1 MRQIYLL
8 FLLGLLLHTSAA
20 ESNISISTSGLE
32 AIYGI
37 DDRELVTSKSHP
49 KVKELAKS
57 VALIVS
63 VDHLEVGMF
72 KTTIKAPS
80 LQEAAGM
87 CVSERFVTKPSLP
100 SCTGFLVGPNLLLS
114 AGHCFQD
121 ESDCSN
127 KKIIF
132 EVDEKK
138 QIKNGYSVYSSNVF
152 SCARIISN
160 RFDSMAPDQEDYAL
174 IELDRVVKRRTPL
187 KLNLG
192 KKISNDDQVFMIG
205 HPFGMPL
212 MLSRKSRL
220 ANNSGEFQ
228 FSARLDSFEGNSG
241 APVFNAKTF
250 LVEGILVNGQQDLV
264 QDSDIE
270 CYRNKVHDGSGG
282 EGVFRASKLPSILN

>member
-8 FLLGLLLHTSAA
+8 SLLSLLFHVSPA
-20 ESNISISTSGLE
+20 ESKINISTSGLE

-37 DDRELVTSKSHP
+37 DDRELVSNKSHP

-63 VDHLEVGMF
+63 TDHLEAGIF
-72 KTTIKAPS
+72 KTTIKALS

-87 CVSERFVTKPSLP
+87 CVSERFVTRPALSA
-100 SCTGFLVGPNLLLS
+100 CTGFLVGPNLLLS

-138 QIKNGYSVYSSNVF
+138 QTKNGYSVYNSNVF
-152 SCARIISN
+152 SCSRIISN
-160 RFDSMAPDQEDYAL
+160 RYDSMAPELEDYAL

-220 ANNSGEFQ
+220 INNAGEFQ
-228 FSARLDSFEGNSG
+228 FSAGLDSFIGNSG

-264 QDSDIE
+264 QDLNIE

-282 EGVFRASKLPSILN
+282 EGVFRANKLPSIFN